1 MSSRHRRQD
10 CATGETPT
18 SDVLTPRCSS
28 TTDNVVPRTPPLA
41 TVPSRRHYSYR
52 ETVFHLKRIENPCA
66 TRPPS
71 RARPRKRPL
80 FQPRGPVA
88 RIRTN
93 LSWRGTTLTSRTRP
107 RAPFVTTAHHTA
119 AEGQRE
125 LKNPA
130 ARLRRH
136 ATWTSRSG
144 SAARRRRRRRLW
156 GRRRRP
162 RPDTRVG
169 GRPGSRCCPC
179 QSPAGSRCCCSRASP
194 PRGGAPHSP
203 ARILPL
209 SPATTIVAALN
220 RPGRAMVRKLHAR
233 GPRLDSF
240 RLDFDCLAPPSD
252 CISEIP
258 RVRCVVHSCGCRR
271 DMTSCLGVSTSFE
284 ELTGHLFPLQ
294 VQLHVVF
301 FLHSRPVTI

>member
-107 RAPFVTTAHHTA
+107 RAP
-119 AEGQRE
+119 AEGQGE

-144 SAARRRRRRRLW
+144 SAARRRRRHRRW

-162 RPDTRVG
+162 FPGTRAG
-169 GRPGSRCCPC
+169 ERPGSRCFPC
-179 QSPAGSRCCCSRASP
+179 QSRAGSCCCCSRASP
-194 PRGGAPHSP
+194 PPGGVPNSP

-209 SPATTIVAALN
+209 SPAATIVAVLT

-252 CISEIP
+252 RISETL
-258 RVRCVVHSCGCRR
+258 RVRCA
-271 DMTSCLGVSTSFE
+271 GVD
-284 ELTGHLFPLQ
+284 
-294 VQLHVVF
+294 
-301 FLHSRPVTI
+301 VT